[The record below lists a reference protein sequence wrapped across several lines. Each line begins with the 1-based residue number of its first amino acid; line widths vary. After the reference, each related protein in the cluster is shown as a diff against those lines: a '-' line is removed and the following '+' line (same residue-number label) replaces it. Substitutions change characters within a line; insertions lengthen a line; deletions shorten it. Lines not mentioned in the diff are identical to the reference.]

1 MNQDLLNELNKE
13 SKSAMLKRN
22 LFAFLISNGTSTLTD
37 IAKDL
42 GLSIPTVTKLVTEFI
57 KADAVKDYGK
67 LETSGG
73 RYPQLYGLQPNAAY
87 FVGVDVKHE
96 YVNIGII
103 NFVGEMCYTA
113 YEVPF
118 NLRDTPE
125 ALDELC

>member
-57 KADAVKDYGK
+57 MADAV
-67 LETSGG
+67 
-73 RYPQLYGLQPNAAY
+73 N
-87 FVGVDVKHE
+87 
-96 YVNIGII
+96 
-103 NFVGEMCYTA
+103 
-113 YEVPF
+113 
-118 NLRDTPE
+118 
-125 ALDELC
+125 

>member
-73 RYPQLYGLQPNAAY
+73 R
-87 FVGVDVKHE
+87 
-96 YVNIGII
+96 
-103 NFVGEMCYTA
+103 
-113 YEVPF
+113 
-118 NLRDTPE
+118 
-125 ALDELC
+125 